1 MSSLSF
7 LDNQLEEFVY
17 GMAIIFWLIL
27 AFVLGLFNRDIIVL
41 IISLIPVVV
50 FSSFIL
56 NKTCI
61 YSAAFPRISSE
72 FLYII
77 LAIFLVYIFV
87 AKTNKE
93 EIIRLVLVALVIY
106 ILSLIDFKICNKIL
120 FDASVIVPESI
131 AATLI
136 LITIYLYFMES
147 YSGINSNTKFPI

>member
-1 MSSLSF
+1 MSSLNF

-17 GMAIIFWLIL
+17 GMAIIIWLIL
-27 AFVLGLFNRDIIVL
+27 AFILGLFNGDIIVF

-50 FSSFIL
+50 FGSFIL
-56 NKTCI
+56 NKNCI

-87 AKTNKE
+87 AKTNKQ
-93 EIIRLVLVALVIY
+93 EIVRLILLALVIY

-147 YSGINSNTKFPI
+147 YSGINSNTKIPI